1 MHIQEPY
8 PNPTE
13 LDSLR
18 ELIHKHTSSQVS
30 QGIWNKVGGDSVIN

>member
-1 MHIQEPY
+1 MHIPEPY

-18 ELIHKHTSSQVS
+18 EWDSQTYIFPGFP
-30 QGIWNKVGGDSVIN
+30 GILE

>member
-1 MHIQEPY
+1 MHIPEPY

-18 ELIHKHTSSQVS
+18 EQDSQTYIFPGFPGS
-30 QGIWNKVGGDSVIN
+30 LE